1 MLARNKN
8 TSLNEYEGWTLLSG
22 VIRKVS
28 QRGKDTAFPQR
39 QESTFQQEPKGSVD
53 TVQAMM
59 WENNI
64 AQSAE
69 GLAASGRPLFYSQA
83 STSHRS
89 IFREGNDKLPALL

>member
-1 MLARNKN
+1 MLARNKK

-39 QESTFQQEPKGSVD
+39 QESTFQREPKGSVD

-59 WENNI
+59 WENNV
-64 AQSAE
+64 QYCTTKCRTLREENFS
-69 GLAASGRPLFYSQA
+69 
-83 STSHRS
+83 RS
-89 IFREGNDKLPALL
+89 F